1 MAREVKNLWGFPTE
15 PYGDP
20 VLRIANNGRAGWV
33 QDPGTA
39 LGLYQKGP
47 SGYLANLYGGL
58 QTGGASFAAVFVPAH
73 EVKLPSFATAKWSWY
88 QTNLET
94 IGVNIVIWAHD
105 PDDFDKRVE
114 ITQLASVNG
123 LEHGA
128 GWNAH
133 EFDST
138 DAGMFYYGENVS
150 GSGLTAGT
158 QYTWFEFIKDA
169 LFSTWTIYRVS
180 IESGWTVSGTID
192 DAWLADLELD
202 GHVIILKPRDGEVIG
217 RETKSFTK
225 ATASDSTADV
235 TLVTPNATKR
245 IQVLSL
251 NMITTSATAADFE
264 CYFSVADAMPA
275 AKVIAVRNLDTDA
288 VNEHFVNFGDNG
300 PKGEV
305 GEVVSMRTSVNITT
319 SGTYTIVYREV

>member
-1 MAREVKNLWGFPTE
+1 MATEVKNKWGYPTDPFGE
-15 PYGDP
+15 P

-47 SGYLANLYGGL
+47 SGYLANLYGGA
-58 QTGGASFAAVFVPAH
+58 QTNDDWAAVFIPVN
-73 EVKLPSFATAKWSWY
+73 ELPLPNFATAQWSY
-88 QTNLET
+88 YLTGTET
-94 IGVNIVIWAHD
+94 MGVNIVIWAHD
-105 PDDFDKRVE
+105 PDDSDKRVE
-114 ITQLASVNG
+114 ITQLGGVSG
-123 LEHGA
+123 LEKAA

-158 QYTWFEFIKDA
+158 QYTWFQFIKDA
-169 LFSTWTIYRVS
+169 LFRTWTIYRIS
-180 IESGWTVSGTID
+180 IEYGWEASGTFD

-202 GHVIILKPRDGEVIG
+202 GHAIILKPRDGEVIG
-217 RETKSFTK
+217 REVKSFTK

-251 NMITTSATAADFE
+251 NMITTSATAANFE

-288 VNEHFVNFGDNG
+288 VAEHFVNFGDNG

-305 GEVVSMRTSVNITT
+305 GEVVSMRTSVNISA